1 MNAITDVRG
10 NAGERERLRIRT
22 GAFTGPTSGLA
33 PGNVQANLVILP
45 KALAHDFLRFAQ
57 ANPKPCPV
65 LAVSEAG
72 RSAVSDAGRETSTS
86 APTCR
91 ATASGGT
98 ANWSRSRPMSA
109 TSGATIWSASPSAAR
124 SRSRRR

>member
-72 RSAVSDAGRETSTS
+72 EPHF
-86 APTCR
+86 PTLGCKSNR
-91 ATASGGT
+91 IS
-98 ANWSRSRPMSA
+98 
-109 TSGATIWSASPSAAR
+109 
-124 SRSRRR
+124 